1 MNPNE
6 PDDITVDQG
15 LLINEANFDL
25 INDSGSEED
34 YFSDN
39 YDQYLPPKPEGMNAT
54 LTITEEEKKE

>member
-25 INDSGSEED
+25 INESGSEED

-54 LTITEEEKKE
+54 LTATEEEKKE